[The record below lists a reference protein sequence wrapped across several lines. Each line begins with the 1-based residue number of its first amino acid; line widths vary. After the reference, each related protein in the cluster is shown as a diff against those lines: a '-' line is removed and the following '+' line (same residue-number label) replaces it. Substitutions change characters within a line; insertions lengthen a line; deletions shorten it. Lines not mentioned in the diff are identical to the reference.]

1 MHVHAKVP
9 CRGHTDTRTPTNT
22 LVVSLFFPRSEA
34 GMPAPDAGRIRRNR
48 VRTLPQPVGEQ
59 CSAPGYGSLL
69 NNKKGSQKVWKR
81 IVASRNS
88 FA

>member
-22 LVVSLFFPRSEA
+22 LVFLLCFPRSEA
-34 GMPAPDAGRIRRNR
+34 GMPAPDAGRIRRDR
-48 VRTLPQPVGEQ
+48 VRTLPEPVGEQ
-59 CSAPGYGSLL
+59 CSAPGHGSLS

-81 IVASRNS
+81 IVA
-88 FA
+88 